1 MRASVN
7 HRCTLVFHRCNGVAL
22 LSKLL
27 MAAVLLTAPGIAYAQ
42 QPSPANSPQVV
53 LLDSMGNVYAYLVGT
68 RNIKLPTGALPNG
81 VDTIRLPSQFH
92 ISGDRTSV
100 SHCGSNASQQ
110 ARKRITPK
118 GTKTPSNRIE
128 RARDTACRAD
138 RDSTAFSIR
147 EAMRMH
153 QEAIR
158 AHQAALQELSK
169 SSQLPHRAVNT
180 SRKQAHRME
189 IIFAPDEEV
198 VVTFGC

>member
-7 HRCTLVFHRCNGVAL
+7 RPRTLVLHRCNGVAL

-27 MAAVLLTAPGIAYAQ
+27 IAAVLLTAPGIAYAQ
-42 QPSPANSPQVV
+42 QPSPAASPQVV

-68 RNIKLPTGALPNG
+68 RNIKLPTGPLPNG

-100 SHCGSNASQQ
+100 THCGSSASQQ
-110 ARKRITPK
+110 AHKRIAPK
-118 GTKTPSNRIE
+118 GAKTPSSRIE
-128 RARDTACRAD
+128 KARDTTCKAN
-138 RDSTAFSIR
+138 RDSTASSVR

-169 SSQLPHRAVNT
+169 SSQRPHRATNT
-180 SRKQAHRME
+180 SSKQAHRME
-189 IIFAPDEEV
+189 IMFAPNEEV
-198 VVTFGC
+198 VITFGC

>member
-42 QPSPANSPQVV
+42 QPRPTASPQVV
-53 LLDSMGNVYAYLVGT
+53 LLDSTGNVYAYLVGT
-68 RNIKLPTGALPNG
+68 RNIKLPTGPLPDG
-81 VDTIRLPSQFH
+81 VDTIQLPSPFR
-92 ISGDRTSV
+92 ISGNHTSV

-118 GTKTPSNRIE
+118 GKKTPSNRIE

-138 RDSTAFSIR
+138 RDSTAFSR

-169 SSQLPHRAVNT
+169 SSQLPHRAANT
-180 SRKQAHRME
+180 SCKQAHRME

-198 VVTFGC
+198 VITFGC